1 VNQQIKKKKEEEKKE
16 EEKKPED
23 NFEILHN
30 PARVTPAQL
39 KYITF
44 DIDERYAPVK
54 RGEVYRIVILKD
66 NKPGVP
72 EELAGVSTS
81 IPTTTKAK
89 PPPTAEEPEP
99 PAPMEFTLP

>member
-1 VNQQIKKKKEEEKKE
+1 VNQQIKKKEEEKKE

-54 RGEVYRIVILKD
+54 RGE
-66 NKPGVP
+66 G
-72 EELAGVSTS
+72 
-81 IPTTTKAK
+81 
-89 PPPTAEEPEP
+89 
-99 PAPMEFTLP
+99 F